1 MREQVVIE
9 AIRAWVEKVVLDL
22 NLCPFA
28 KREWMQER
36 IRFSVTAASSAIDL
50 LSSLSDELDLIS
62 TDDSIGT
69 TLLIHPDVLE
79 DFGDYL
85 DFLAVAEGVVVEK
98 ELEGVIQ
105 IASFHPDYQFAG
117 TTPDDASNYTN
128 RSPYP
133 LLHLIREA
141 DVEEAVQ
148 RHPDVASIPERNIRL
163 MNELGVDHM
172 RRLIEGEK

>member
-1 MREQVVIE
+1 MREHVVIE
-9 AIRAWVEKVVLDL
+9 AIRAWVENVVVDL

-28 KREWMQER
+28 KRELVRER
-36 IRFSVTAASSAIDL
+36 IRFSVTAASSAFDL

-69 TLLIHPDVLE
+69 TLLIHPDALT
-79 DFGDYL
+79 DFHDYL
-85 DFLAVAEGVVVEK
+85 DFLTVAENVVAEK
-98 ELEGVIQ
+98 DLEGIIQ

-148 RHPDVASIPERNIRL
+148 RHPDVEGIPERNIRL
-163 MNELGVDHM
+163 IHELGVDHM
-172 RRLIEGEK
+172 RRLLAGEL